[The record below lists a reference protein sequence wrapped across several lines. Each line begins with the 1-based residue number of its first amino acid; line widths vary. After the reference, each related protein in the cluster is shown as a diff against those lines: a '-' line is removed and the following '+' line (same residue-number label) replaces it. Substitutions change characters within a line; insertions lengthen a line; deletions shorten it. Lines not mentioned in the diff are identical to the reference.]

1 VNDRVWASSEV
12 PARTP
17 GSTGASRSQVSVSSR
32 SDRTPRVRHPI
43 RCPHS
48 SPAPCTGRSTRV
60 GDARRR
66 RTYCAG
72 AARHYLIGR
81 YYDPGTGQF
90 PSVDPIVRSTGQPF
104 QYVSDDAPNATDPT
118 GDAEWS
124 CIVLVT
130 DPAFRAGP
138 KRYGNVSIRGTQ
150 TCIGAGWGP
159 EDIRTAIINPDTDK
173 VLAGWN
179 VARPTYENFVT
190 ETSEVV
196 CKGTHRT
203 RFLGVANGLAAGGT
217 RNQYVESLNAHTFAC
232 TP

>member
-1 VNDRVWASSEV
+1 M
-12 PARTP
+12 
-17 GSTGASRSQVSVSSR
+17 ASRVA
-32 SDRTPRVRHPI
+32 TTNVR
-43 RCPHS
+43 R
-48 SPAPCTGRSTRV
+48 PAPTAEDTPSRETRQTHTQHRGSLTFAPLV
-60 GDARRR
+60 ADDVQPNHFAVDFGV
-66 RTYCAG
+66 
-72 AARHYLIGR
+72 GR
-81 YYDPGTGQF
+81 YYDPQSGQF

-179 VARPTYENFVT
+179 VARPTYENFVI

-196 CKGTHRT
+196 CKGTRRT

-217 RNQYVESLNAHTFAC
+217 RNQYVESLNAHTVAC